1 MTEQDSEFRQRLDR
15 VEGLVRALEECAD
28 PRARDAARELV
39 RALLDLH
46 AAGLTRLFDLTAADG
61 SPGLTDRLVR
71 DPLVSSLLFLYG
83 LHPVPVET
91 RVAEALKRLR
101 PQLRAHGGDAELLS
115 AGDDLVRIRLRG
127 ERVAGPELQA
137 LVESALMESAPDA
150 TAIEFESAWEGF
162 PSARFPLPVTRAGV

>member
-1 MTEQDSEFRQRLDR
+1 MMEKDGGFRQRLDS

-46 AAGLTRLFDLTAADG
+46 AAGLTRVLDMTGTDG
-61 SPGLTDRLVR
+61 GPGLTDRLVG
-71 DPLVSSLLFLYG
+71 DPLVSSLLL
-83 LHPVPVET
+83 LHGIHPAPVQT

-101 PQLRAHGGDAELLS
+101 PQLRTQGGDAELLL

-127 ERVAGPELQA
+127 ERGAGPELQA
-137 LVESALMESAPDA
+137 LIESALMESAPDA
-150 TAIEFESAWEGF
+150 TAIEFESTWDGF
-162 PSARFPLPVTRAGV
+162 PSTRVPLPVTRTGA